1 MHNIFLKI
9 YYGIFVLFLGFCYL
23 FSKVDSLPSYFYIS
37 IMYLITLLIGCI
49 MVGGFA
55 RVFFEYRFR
64 KALDLDN
71 TLIDDL
77 KEGTKKKKKAP
88 PP

>member
-1 MHNIFLKI
+1 
-9 YYGIFVLFLGFCYL
+9 
-23 FSKVDSLPSYFYIS
+23 
-37 IMYLITLLIGCI
+37 

-55 RVFFEYRFR
+55 RVYFEYRFR